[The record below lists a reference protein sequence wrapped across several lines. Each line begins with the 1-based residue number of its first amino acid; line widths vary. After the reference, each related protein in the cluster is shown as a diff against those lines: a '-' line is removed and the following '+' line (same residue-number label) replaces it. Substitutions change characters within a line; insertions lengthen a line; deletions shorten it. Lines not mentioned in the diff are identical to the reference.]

1 MEKPTH
7 LIEKFVLSADG
18 TKVFAGALGDPSK
31 PALVFIHG
39 ITLSSSIFNNIFALP
54 ELSQDFYLVS
64 ARSSESLNSNLDEWS
79 RYFTTGAI

>member
-7 LIEKFVLSADG
+7 LIETFVLSADG
-18 TKVFAGALGDPSK
+18 TKVFAGALGDPRK

-64 ARSSESLNSNLDEWS
+64 TRSSESLN
-79 RYFTTGAI
+79 